1 MKGAGENAERLQE
14 LFGSP
19 QAQQVMENR
28 MIARK
33 AVLKLVDIAMGSTAE
48 APEVKA
54 EAGKEAKDGD
64 AA

>member
-1 MKGAGENAERLQE
+1 
-14 LFGSP
+14 
-19 QAQQVMENR
+19 MENR

-33 AVLKLVDIAMGSTAE
+33 AVLKLVDIATGSTAE
-48 APEVKA
+48 AQEVKA